1 MPIQDPLSLVTFL
14 LVLVAGIFFLSRV
27 QRLGKLFEFVP
38 PVLWCYFVPMLLTTV
53 GVLPPSSAVYDWMSG
68 YGLLVAL
75 FLLMVTSDVR
85 AILRLGPRA
94 GLMMLA
100 GTLGIVIGGVVA
112 FSVFKGLLPSDAWM
126 GFGALS
132 GSWIGGTANMVAVKE
147 GLGAPDSVLAPIIV
161 VDTVVGYGWMGLLL
175 FLSRYQHRFDAW
187 TKADPALLARLETT
201 DFGSV
206 EKRPTSTG
214 DLAMIVGLALGAAV
228 LAKLL
233 AGDTP
238 TLDVAW
244 GGRDVT
250 IISRSTWAILFIV
263 TAGLAL
269 SFTPVRRLDEV
280 GASAVGNYALYALLA
295 TIGAQA
301 DLAKV
306 AEFPAYMLAGVLWL
320 AIHAGIMAAAAKLLR
335 APLFLLAT
343 GSMANVGGAA
353 SAPIVATTYH
363 RTLAPVGL
371 VMAVAGYILGIYF
384 GFLTAQILGLIAGA

>member
-1 MPIQDPLSLVTFL
+1 MPLQDPLTLVAFL
-14 LVLVAGIFFLSRV
+14 LALVAAIFYLSRLAAM
-27 QRLGKLFEFVP
+27 QRVFAVVP

-53 GVLPPSSAVYDWMSG
+53 GVLPPSSPVYAWMSA
-68 YGLLVAL
+68 YGLLIAL
-75 FLLMVTSDVR
+75 FLLMVTSDVK

-94 GLMMLA
+94 GLMMLG
-100 GTLGIVIGGVVA
+100 GTLGIVVGGIVA
-112 FSVFKGLLPSDAWM
+112 FAVFKRFLPGDAWM

-175 FLSRYQHRFDAW
+175 FLARFQHRFDRW
-187 TKADPALLARLETT
+187 TRADPALLARLEAT

-206 EKRPTSTG
+206 EKRPTTTA
-214 DLAMIVGLALGAAV
+214 DLAIIGGLALGAAV
-228 LAKLL
+228 LFKLL
-233 AGDTP
+233 SAQTP
-238 TLDVAW
+238 PLSMAW

-250 IISRSTWAILFIV
+250 IISQSTWAILFVV
-263 TAGLAL
+263 TAGLAF
-269 SFTPVRRLDEV
+269 SFTPVRKLDEV
-280 GASAVGNYALYALLA
+280 GGSAVGNYALYALLA

-320 AIHAGIMAAAAKLLR
+320 AIHVAVMLVVARLLR

-343 GSMANVGGAA
+343 ASMANVGGPA

-371 VMAVAGYILGIYF
+371 VMAVAGYILGIYAAF
-384 GFLTAQILGLIAGA
+384 FTAQMMGLIAAG

>member
-1 MPIQDPLSLVTFL
+1 MPLQDPLSLVAFL
-14 LVLVAGIFFLSRV
+14 LALVAGIFYLSRV
-27 QRLGKLFEFVP
+27 QRLDKLFAFVP
-38 PVLWCYFVPMLLTTV
+38 PVLWCYFVPMLLTTF
-53 GVLPPSSAVYDWMSG
+53 GILPPSSPVYDWMSG

-100 GTLGIVIGGVVA
+100 GTIGIVIGGIVA
-112 FSVFKGLLPSDAWM
+112 FSLFKGLLPADAWM

-201 DFGSV
+201 DFGTT
-206 EKRPTSTG
+206 ERRPTTTA
-214 DLAMIVGLALGAAV
+214 DLAIIVGLALGVAV
-228 LAKLL
+228 AIKLL
-233 AGDTP
+233 SAHIP
-238 TLDVAW
+238 TLDVSW

-250 IISRSTWAILFIV
+250 IISRSTWAILLVV
-263 TAGLAL
+263 TAGLTL
-269 SFTPVRRLDEV
+269 SFTPVRKLDEV
-280 GASAVGNYALYALLA
+280 GGSAVGNYALYALLA

-306 AEFPAYMLAGVLWL
+306 AEFPAYMLAGALWL
-320 AIHAGIMAAAAKLLR
+320 SIHVGVMVLAAKMLR

-384 GFLTAQILGLIAGA
+384 GFLTANILGLIAGR